1 MKSDPNKLTNLMEF
15 INQQHIDI
23 CTLTDTNLTANEGL
37 FTIPARFKD
46 TYKIFWASRD
56 MDKMKG
62 SGVTCIV
69 NQKWA
74 KHHWET
80 VACSPYLFNIHFL
93 FQNLQL
99 NVWTIYAAPSD
110 PLILQNSFDLI
121 TEQYNSNLDKNQFH
135 VVTGDF
141 NKI

>member
-1 MKSDPNKLTNLMEF
+1 MHPYGHKLN
-15 INQQHIDI
+15 
-23 CTLTDTNLTANEGL
+23 GKRRL
-37 FTIPARFKD
+37 FNIPARFKD

-56 MDKMKG
+56 LEKMKG
-62 SGVTCIV
+62 SGVACIV
-69 NQKWA
+69 HCKWA

-80 VACSPYLFNIHFL
+80 VVFSPYLLNVRFL

-110 PLILQNSFDLI
+110 LLILQDSFNLI
-121 TEQYNSNLDKNQFH
+121 TEQYNLNLDKNQFH
-135 VVTGDF
+135 IVTGDF